1 MIKDR
6 LPPLRLTA
14 AIAFLLILDQVTKH
28 LVWSRFALG
37 ESIPVIEGFF
47 SLTYVRNI
55 GAAWGIMSGWGW
67 LLISLA
73 VAMLVFVTLCRVRL
87 FGDGRLGDAVFLLL
101 FSGITGNLF
110 DRIRLGYVVDFL
122 DFFHGNWHFPA
133 FNVADICICVSVG
146 LYFIQQYLEG
156 KKESRGAAPVK

>member
-1 MIKDR
+1 M
-6 LPPLRLTA
+6 RLTL
-14 AIAFLLILDQVTKH
+14 AIAGILVLDQLTKY

-37 ESIPVIEGFF
+37 ESIPLINDLF

-55 GAAWGIMSGWGW
+55 GAAWGILSGWGI
-67 LLISLA
+67 LLILLA
-73 VAMLVFVTLCRVRL
+73 VGMLVFITLCRTRV
-87 FGDGRLGDAVFLLL
+87 FGDGKLAETIYVLL

-122 DFFHGNWHFPA
+122 DFYHGDWHFPA

-146 LYFIQQYLEG
+146 LYLIQQCLAG
-156 KKESRGAAPVK
+156 KKGESDSTQNKTK

>member
-1 MIKDR
+1 MIKDHI
-6 LPPLRLTA
+6 PPMRLTL
-14 AIAFLLILDQVTKH
+14 AIGGLLLLDQVTKH

-37 ESIPVIEGFF
+37 ESIPLISGFF

-55 GAAWGIMSGWGW
+55 GAAWGILSGWGI
-67 LLISLA
+67 LLILLA
-73 VAMLVFVTLCRVRL
+73 VAMLVFITLSRPRI
-87 FGDGRLGDAVFLLL
+87 FGTGKFADAIYVLL

-146 LYFIQQYLEG
+146 LYLLQQFITD
-156 KKESRGAAPVK
+156 KKVQ

>member
-1 MIKDR
+1 M
-6 LPPLRLTA
+6 RLTL
-14 AIAFLLILDQVTKH
+14 AIGGLLILDQVTKH

-37 ESIPVIEGFF
+37 ESISIISGFF

-55 GAAWGIMSGWGW
+55 GAAWGILSGWGI
-67 LLISLA
+67 LLVLLA
-73 VAMLVFVTLCRVRL
+73 LAMLVFITLCRLRV
-87 FGDGRLGDAVFLLL
+87 FGTDKLADTIYVLL

-146 LYFIQQYLEG
+146 LYLLQQFLTNN
-156 KKESRGAAPVK
+156 KEASPAQSQAK